1 MPVEGSVPS
10 STRHSSYPKLARPQ
24 LSLARALTAL
34 LLACPFTAQATT
46 AWVVSSTEKVR
57 PSASAVPLAGAE
69 LSAARNEYEAFQI
82 AVAGPLSAV
91 SATATP
97 FTGPAELAAPRLFR
111 EAIITLGNPSGPD
124 GATGPFPDALIPD
137 VDDVVGEKRNAFPF
151 DVPAGEAR
159 ALWVEA
165 FVPRD
170 APAGR
175 YTAQVTVRATGQ
187 AELTIPISLTVWSF
201 TLPSTSSLKS
211 HFGLYYGDLPTA
223 HGVSGDAFSTLRARY
238 TQLGLDHRIS
248 LSNIDDGNG
257 DLDHYAAFYGPL
269 FDGLAPTRLE
279 GARLTSA
286 QYAGPATSAGHAQ
299 WAAFFKGKGW
309 FDRLFD
315 YTCDEPDSS
324 RCTWSQ
330 LQSRAALVKAGDPDF
345 RVVTTTSITE
355 ANQQGAAGTID
366 LIVPVLNYMQD
377 KSGTYAGE
385 QRAAYD
391 AFLASGPRK
400 ELWMYQS
407 CMSHGCGGTSE
418 YFRGWASYAIDASAL
433 RHRAMEWLSFR
444 FDVTGELY
452 YEATQAYDYAEG
464 RDPWTNQWAYGGNGD
479 GTLLYPG
486 TPAAIG
492 GQTHIPVASL
502 RLAMIRE
509 GMEDYEYL
517 KLVTDLGDGAFAK
530 QVAARLFPDPWTQ
543 PSVADLFAARQEL
556 AARILA
562 LTGGTTTSAGA
573 SGGGATDA
581 GTAGSGAADAVV
593 AASSGAGAPSLSPT
607 AATGCAAAPG
617 ADALAALGLLAAWV
631 ARPRRSRA

>member
-24 LSLARALTAL
+24 RSLARALTAL

-137 VDDVVGEKRNAFPF
+137 IDDVVGEKRNAFPF

-299 WAAFFKGKGW
+299 WAAFFNGQVL

-345 RVVTTTSITE
+345 RVLTTATITE

-502 RLAMIRE
+502 RLKMIRE

-517 KLVTDLGDGAFAK
+517 KLVTDLGDGALAK
-530 QVAARLFPDPWTQ
+530 QVAAQLFPDPWTQ
-543 PSVADLFAARQEL
+543 PSVADLFAARQQL
-556 AARILA
+556 AARILE
-562 LTGGTTTSAGA
+562 LT
-573 SGGGATDA
+573 GGGATA
-581 GTAGSGAADAVV
+581 PSGGAASAGSTTASGSSASTG
-593 AASSGAGAPSLSPT
+593 AASSGTASQSVSGMAGSGCSAGA
-607 AATGCAAAPG
+607 G
-617 ADALAALGLLAAWV
+617 AEALAALGLLAAV
-631 ARPRRSRA
+631 GVRRRRR

>member
-1 MPVEGSVPS
+1 MP
-10 STRHSSYPKLARPQ
+10 STPRLCRTNLAWPHVSA
-24 LSLARALTAL
+24 SLARALAAL
-34 LLACPFTAQATT
+34 LIASPFTVQATT

-57 PSASAVPLAGAE
+57 PSASAVPLVGAE
-69 LSAARNEYEAFQI
+69 LAAARNEFEAFQI
-82 AVAGPLSAV
+82 AVAGPLSGV
-91 SATATP
+91 SATATA
-97 FTGPAELAAPRLFR
+97 FTGPAELPAPRLFR
-111 EAIITLGNPSGPD
+111 EAIITLANPSGPD
-124 GATGPFPDALIPD
+124 GVTGSFPDALVPD

-151 DVPAGEAR
+151 EVPAGEAR

-165 FVPRD
+165 FVPAG
-170 APAGR
+170 APPGQ
-175 YTAQVTVRATGQ
+175 YTATVTVRATGQ
-187 AELTIPISLTVWSF
+187 ADLTIPVALTVWNF
-201 TLPSTSSLKS
+201 TLPSTSSMKS

-223 HGVSGDAFSTLRARY
+223 HGVSGDAFSALRARY
-238 TQLGLDHRIS
+238 AQLGLDHRIS

-257 DLDHYAAFYGPL
+257 DLNHYATFYGAL
-269 FDGLAPTRLE
+269 FDGLAPTQLQ

-286 QYAGPATSAGHAQ
+286 QYAGTATTDGHAQ

-330 LQSRAALVKAGDPDF
+330 LQSRAALVKAADPEF
-345 RVVTTTSITE
+345 RVLTTATITD
-355 ANQQGAAGTID
+355 ANQQGAAGEID
-366 LIVPVLNYMQD
+366 VIVPVVNYMQD
-377 KSGTYAGE
+377 KSGTFAGE
-385 QRAAYD
+385 QRSAYD

-418 YFRGWASYAIDASAL
+418 YFRGWASYAIDHTAV

-452 YEATQAYDYAEG
+452 YETTQAYDYADG
-464 RDPWTNQWAYGGNGD
+464 RDPWTNQWAYSGNGD

-502 RLAMIRE
+502 RLKMIRE

-517 KLVTDLGDGAFAK
+517 KLVTDLGDGALAK
-530 QVAARLFPDPWTQ
+530 QVAAQLFPDPWTQ
-543 PSVADLFAARQEL
+543 PSVAALFAARQQL
-556 AARILA
+556 AARILE
-562 LTGGTTTSAGA
+562 LT
-573 SGGGATDA
+573 GGGATA
-581 GTAGSGAADAVV
+581 PSGGAASAGSTTASGSSASTG
-593 AASSGAGAPSLSPT
+593 AASSGTASQSVSGMAGSGCSAGA
-607 AATGCAAAPG
+607 G
-617 ADALAALGLLAAWV
+617 AEALAALGLLAAV
-631 ARPRRSRA
+631 GVRRRRRART